1 MRRLAIAIALIG
13 CVTQA
18 SAADFELPDDDAP
31 VLRGSS
37 PFLPEPPTFRRWSGY
52 YVGAQVGY
60 SSAHIDFSGATSS
73 LVAFM
78 LRETTVED
86 KFHPSRWDVL
96 GSEDRSGASFGGFI
110 GYNSQWEDVIIGLE
124 AHYNIGSLSATGL
137 ASPLGRIMTDPD
149 DNKHTYTVALDGS
162 ASMRIKD
169 WGAVRMRAGYVMGD
183 FLPYATFGFGIGRA
197 DVSRS
202 ASVEESETIERD
214 PPDEDIHT
222 GPFLE
227 TKSESKNDGFVY
239 GWSVGGGVD
248 YLVTQNL
255 FVRGEFEYI
264 NFTALSGVKASIG
277 TARVGAGWKF

>member
-13 CVTQA
+13 FATNA
-18 SAADFELPDDDAP
+18 SAGDFELPDDAP

-52 YVGAQVGY
+52 YVGAQAGY
-60 SSAHIDFSGATSS
+60 SSAHIDFGGATSS

-78 LRETTVED
+78 LRETAVEE

-110 GYNSQWEDVIIGLE
+110 GYNSQWEDVVIGLD
-124 AHYNIGSLSATGL
+124 AHYNVGSLSATGT
-137 ASPLGRIMTDPD
+137 ASPIRRIMIDPD
-149 DNKHTYTVALDGS
+149 DDKHSYDVELNGS

-197 DVSRS
+197 DVTRS
-202 ASVEESETIERD
+202 ASVDESEVIARD
-214 PPDEDIHT
+214 PPAETINTSFSDSKS
-222 GPFLE
+222 E
-227 TKSESKNDGFVY
+227 TKKDGFVY
-239 GWSVGGGVD
+239 GWTVGGGVD

-264 NFTALSGVKASIG
+264 NFVALSGVKASIG
-277 TARVGAGWKF
+277 TGRLGVGWKF